1 MNMLISPRVS
11 EKAYELSSEKNTF
24 VFIVPLTAN
33 KIEVKKAV
41 ESEYSVEVV
50 SVNILKQDGKKKA
63 AIKGKRQR
71 PGVGKRSDFKKA
83 FVTLKEGQTIPVFA
97 AQEGEDK

>member
-83 FVTLKEGQTIPVFA
+83 CVTLKEGQTIPVFA

>member
-1 MNMLISPRVS
+1 MNILLSPRVS

-24 VFIVPLTAN
+24 VFVVPLTAN

>member
-1 MNMLISPRVS
+1 MNLLLSPRVS
-11 EKAYELSSEKNTF
+11 EKAYALSSDKNTF
-24 VFIVPLTAN
+24 VFIVPLSAN

-41 ESEYSVEVV
+41 ETEYSVEVV

-71 PGVGKRSDFKKA
+71 PGIGKRSDFKKA
-83 FVTLKEGQTIPVFA
+83 FVKLKDGQTIPVFA

>member
-1 MNMLISPRVS
+1 MNMLLSPRVS